1 MEFLDAVVWDWQN
14 LLLQAGPAEIGWG
27 YSHLEFFVQQK
38 KNMELMRAGQRRSIT
53 LSHASQDI
61 LVQSTLY
68 LMQFIG
74 LSAS

>member
-14 LLLQAGPAEIGWG
+14 FLLQAGPAEIGLG

-61 LVQSTLY
+61 LVQSTLHS
-68 LMQFIG
+68 MQFIG

>member
-1 MEFLDAVVWDWQN
+1 MLWF
-14 LLLQAGPAEIGWG
+14 EIGRTLCFKQDQLRLGWVIP
-27 YSHLEFFVQQK
+27 HLEFFVQQK